1 MTPIRPAAVPRLVAK
16 RQPPR
21 ATIVII
27 TQNRKDDLRKSLKS
41 AIEQEGD
48 FELLVLDDGSHDGT
62 SAMLRDEFPR
72 VRVERF
78 DDGAGL
84 AARRNDAIALANGD
98 IIVSIDDD
106 AVFTSPRTVA
116 GTVDDFDHP
125 RIAAVAMPF
134 IDVGITPEVQ
144 QRAPDAD
151 DTWLAPVYR
160 GTANAVRRDVLVE
173 VGGYTPEIQWVGEEW
188 DVCLKMMNAGYVIRL
203 GHAEPIHHFTSPKR
217 SSRLIDVYYRRN
229 ELLICWMYFPFPWN
243 VVYMLGYVVKG
254 IQRGVKVG
262 RTRNMFDGMRLGLR
276 RCLLTGRRPVNRA
289 AFRLDRQTRA
299 AVRAGGAVRL
309 SEIEARLPPLASLA
323 LPVRPQPHPTA
334 WKVHVSLRDVRTRLT
349 VALGRPVRC
358 EVCGQVLFRGVPVIW
373 RGRLKIFGAESEA
386 VRADWDKMNRMVF
399 RHLDVER
406 CTRR

>member
-1 MTPIRPAAVPRLVAK
+1 M
-16 RQPPR
+16 
-21 ATIVII
+21 II
-27 TQNRKDDLRKSLKS
+27 TQNRKDDLRTSLRS
-41 AIEQEGD
+41 ALEQEGD

-62 SAMLRDEFPR
+62 GEMLRDEFPQ

-78 DDGAGL
+78 TDGAGL
-84 AARRNDAIALANGD
+84 AARRNDAIALASGD

-106 AVFTSPRTVA
+106 AVFTSTDTVA
-116 GTVDDFDHP
+116 VTVNDFDHP

-134 IDVGITPEVQ
+134 IDVGITPEIQ

-151 DTWLAPVYR
+151 DTWLGPVYR

-173 VGGYTPEIQWVGEEW
+173 LGGYTPEIQWVGEEW
-188 DVCLKMMNAGYVIRL
+188 DVCLKMMDAGYVIRL

-243 VVYMLGYVVKG
+243 FVYMVGYVVKG
-254 IQRGVKVG
+254 IQRGVKAG
-262 RTRNMFDGMRLGLR
+262 RTRNMVDGMRLGLR
-276 RCLLTGRRPVNRA
+276 RCLSTGRRPVNRA
-289 AFRLDRQTRA
+289 AFRLDRRTRA

-309 SEIEARLPPLASLA
+309 SAVEAQLPPLASSA
-323 LPVRPQPHPTA
+323 PPIRPQPHPVA

-349 VALGRPVRC
+349 DALGRPVRC
-358 EVCGQVLFRGVPVIW
+358 EVCGEVLFRGVPVVW

-399 RHLDVER
+399 RHLDVDR
-406 CTRR
+406 CIRR

>member
-1 MTPIRPAAVPRLVAK
+1 VTPVRPAPVNNRTGNV
-16 RQPPR
+16 RRPR

-27 TQNRKDDLRKSLKS
+27 TQNRKDDLRASLRS
-41 AIEQEGD
+41 ATEQEGD
-48 FELLVLDDGSHDGT
+48 YELLVLDDGSHDGT
-62 SAMLRDEFPR
+62 GEMVRGEFPQA
-72 VRVERF
+72 RVERF

-84 AARRNDAIALANGD
+84 AARRNNAIALANGD

-116 GTVDDFDHP
+116 ETVNDFDDP

-134 IDVGITPEVQ
+134 IDVGVAPEVQ
-144 QRAPDAD
+144 QRAPDAH
-151 DTWLAPVYR
+151 DTWLGPVYR

-188 DVCLKMMNAGYVIRL
+188 DVCLKMMDAGYVIRL

-243 VVYMLGYVVKG
+243 LVYMVGYVVKG
-254 IQRGVKVG
+254 IERGVKVG
-262 RTRNMFDGMRLGLR
+262 RTRNMIDGMRLGLR
-276 RCLLTGRRPVNRA
+276 RCLATPRRPVNRA

-299 AVRAGGAVRL
+299 ALRAGRAVRL
-309 SEIEARLPPLASLA
+309 SDVEARLPPLASSVP
-323 LPVRPQPHPTA
+323 PVRPQPHPTVR
-334 WKVHVSLRDVRTRLT
+334 KVHWGLRDVRSYLT
-349 VALGRPVRC
+349 SAVGGPVRC
-358 EVCGQVLFRGVPVIW
+358 EVCGEVLFRGVAVIW
-373 RGRLKIFGAESEA
+373 RGRLKIFGAESSA

-399 RHLDVER
+399 RHLDVDR
-406 CTRR
+406 CRRL